1 MGLGHSSDGE
11 KEEEKREDPEES
23 HAPPTGTEE
32 DGAEQEQ
39 HNGDKPTTSQSFAFP
54 SGKEPPLLVRGEC
67 AYGKTAY
74 QPNPDGVEVS
84 FTVIL
89 NCTPTTGTGG
99 KPKHA
104 IKTLVLP
111 EGMPLRVKDLKSCI
125 EAKYSI
131 PACCQG
137 LVFESVAMEDK
148 MLLEFYHVRDGDS
161 IHVNYTSEGNVAD
174 ILDVVDNMSRSYD
187 FINSI
192 QDALCSHVV
201 TDDLDYQMNQ
211 NIKWDKVNDLPE
223 VYFSPCSSDKSEAN
237 RNLFIQC
244 GGLDML
250 QRLHGLLLQQ
260 PWSNM
265 PINMQYMEHS
275 ILRTYWNITAS
286 FTVRMYV
293 LKYPRALEH
302 ILRSFQRVKL
312 QEDAM
317 MKVPTN
323 IYASRVASTDELNRI
338 ACEVVYKAMGA
349 LCK

>member
-1 MGLGHSSDGE
+1 MGLGHSSDAE
-11 KEEEKREDPEES
+11 KEAEKREDPAEN
-23 HAPPTGTEE
+23 HTPPTEE
-32 DGAEQEQ
+32 DSAEQE
-39 HNGDKPTTSQSFAFP
+39 HHIVLGGDTPSFAFP
-54 SGKEPPLLVRGEC
+54 PGKEPPLLVRGEC

-89 NCTPTTGTGG
+89 NCTPTGG
-99 KPKHA
+99 KPTLTP
-104 IKTLVLP
+104 KTLVIP
-111 EGMPLRVKDLKSCI
+111 DGMPLRVKDLKSSI
-125 EAKYSI
+125 ESKYSI
-131 PACCQG
+131 PACCQR
-137 LVFESVAMEDK
+137 LVFESVTMEDK
-148 MLLEFYHVRDGDS
+148 MLLEFYHVRDGDN
-161 IHVNYTSEGNVAD
+161 IHVSYASEGNVVD
-174 ILDVVDNMSRSYD
+174 ILDVVDHMSRSYD
-187 FINSI
+187 FIDSI
-192 QDALCSHVV
+192 QDALCSHIVK
-201 TDDLDYQMNQ
+201 DDLDAQMNQ

-250 QRLHGLLLQQ
+250 QRLHGLLIQQ

-265 PINMQYMEHS
+265 PLNMQYMEHS

-293 LKYPRALEH
+293 LRYPRALEN
-302 ILRSFQRVKL
+302 ILRSFQRVQL
-312 QEDAM
+312 QENAL
-317 MKVPTN
+317 MKVPKN
-323 IYASRVASTDELNRI
+323 IYALRVASTNELNRI